1 MLLAVLERRA
11 GLNLG
16 MHDVFANIAG
26 GLKLEEPA
34 VDLGIAAAVASAFR
48 NKNADP
54 DTAVVGEIGLG
65 GEIRSVSQ
73 LDKRINEAQKLGF
86 KRMIIPAHN
95 QRTAGNSKIQLIE
108 VRFLS
113 EALQAL
119 IA

>member
-1 MLLAVLERRA
+1 
-11 GLNLG
+11 
-16 MHDVFANIAG
+16 
-26 GLKLEEPA
+26 
-34 VDLGIAAAVASAFR
+34 
-48 NKNADP
+48 
-54 DTAVVGEIGLG
+54 VVGEIGLG

-95 QRTAGNSKIQLIE
+95 QRTAGNSKIKLIE